1 MRSGCPP
8 NRERHERADVRMTLR
23 AQLTARVHR
32 HTASPQ
38 PQPWAGATRAPC
50 APGTRRDGPAD
61 SQAGQPGG
69 RGEATSYRPRPA
81 GQGDVMPLRP
91 EPRTSRSDARLHPA
105 GERARDPLA
114 VRDDAAGRV
123 TARPNARARHHSARR
138 ARGPKRAT
146 YDKPR
151 GLSGDLTQAGS
162 EKSRYPARGMPPPPS
177 LRRSRPAFR
186 VTGATPS
193 GRPGPRATN
202 SHKRQA
208 GAAPFKKDRWA
219 AWRAPVVAVPR
230 HAGQRAFEAQA
241 RGHGGWRA
249 GVAAGGTAA
258 PRRAATQAGPAI
270 KERRRDRARAA
281 VSARA
286 RARWRPPLSVAGAHG
301 RGRARALHSSLLVMQ
316 RS

>member
-1 MRSGCPP
+1 MVSTPAESR
-8 NRERHERADVRMTLR
+8 RHGPARTETTLR
-23 AQLTARVHR
+23 QVACQYARPPAPQRVGTAEVAVITLPDGRDGPPLTVLDQNRGHSHR
-32 HTASPQ
+32 RDCSHS
-38 PQPWAGATRAPC
+38 
-50 APGTRRDGPAD
+50 PGTRRDGPAD

-162 EKSRYPARGMPPPPS
+162 EKARHPAR
-177 LRRSRPAFR
+177 
-186 VTGATPS
+186 
-193 GRPGPRATN
+193 
-202 SHKRQA
+202 
-208 GAAPFKKDRWA
+208 
-219 AWRAPVVAVPR
+219 AVPPQP
-230 HAGQRAFEAQA
+230 AVPTATL
-241 RGHGGWRA
+241 HGA
-249 GVAAGGTAA
+249 
-258 PRRAATQAGPAI
+258 
-270 KERRRDRARAA
+270 
-281 VSARA
+281 
-286 RARWRPPLSVAGAHG
+286 
-301 RGRARALHSSLLVMQ
+301 
-316 RS
+316 

>member
-91 EPRTSRSDARLHPA
+91 EPRTPRSDARLHHA
-105 GERARDPLA
+105 DERARDPLA
-114 VRDDAAGRV
+114 VRGDTAGRV
-123 TARPNARARHHSARR
+123 TARPEARARHHSARR

-162 EKSRYPARGMPPPPS
+162 EKSRYPARDVTAQP
-177 LRRSRPAFR
+177 RRKPGRPAVQPGGR
-186 VTGATPS
+186 GQATSHKQRSAGQGDVMPLRPEPRIKIRRTPPS
-193 GRPGPRATN
+193 GRR
-202 SHKRQA
+202 A
-208 GAAPFKKDRWA
+208 GARP
-219 AWRAPVVAVPR
+219 
-230 HAGQRAFEAQA
+230 A
-241 RGHGGWRA
+241 R
-249 GVAAGGTAA
+249 
-258 PRRAATQAGPAI
+258 
-270 KERRRDRARAA
+270 
-281 VSARA
+281 
-286 RARWRPPLSVAGAHG
+286 
-301 RGRARALHSSLLVMQ
+301 
-316 RS
+316 RSW